1 QTPCLLTQT
10 GGLFLCREK
19 GARCRAGDYGTA
31 RTFFESRKTPDRLMI
46 VSSGKK
52 VSAGARLFAMVS
64 NTLRLSSKHTRS
76 R

>member
-1 QTPCLLTQT
+1 PNPLSAHADR
-10 GGLFLCREK
+10 GFVFVPRK
-19 GARCRAGDYGTA
+19 RRAMQGW
-31 RTFFESRKTPDRLMI
+31 RLRHCPHLFESKKTPDRLMI